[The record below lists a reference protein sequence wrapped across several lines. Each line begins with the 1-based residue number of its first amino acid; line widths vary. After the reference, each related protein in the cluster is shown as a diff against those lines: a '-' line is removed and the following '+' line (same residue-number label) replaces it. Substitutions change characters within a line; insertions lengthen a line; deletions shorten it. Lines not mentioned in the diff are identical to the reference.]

1 MSKIKSKEVRQEE
14 LIAATMRC
22 IARVGLSATTLQM
35 VTREAGLSLG
45 IANLHFQSKENL
57 LRATLESVM
66 REYHSGQFA
75 ILEDEDE
82 DEDEGGVS
90 PAVRLGRLL
99 DFQFSARVTNREKM
113 SVWFAYYG
121 EASARPMY
129 QKICASMDRLAANK
143 LEQVLAALI
152 STGGYQRLD
161 ARQLATGYL
170 AMIDGLWLSLLV
182 APRSLTKKNAKHI
195 AATYLIDAF
204 PRHREELLGRG

>member
-1 MSKIKSKEVRQEE
+1 
-14 LIAATMRC
+14 MRC

-75 ILEDEDE
+75 ILEDASEE
-82 DEDEGGVS
+82 S

-161 ARQLATGYL
+161 ARQLANGYL

-195 AATYLIDAF
+195 AATHLIDAF

>member
-22 IARVGLSATTLQM
+22 IAKVGLSATTLQM

-75 ILEDEDE
+75 ILEDEGE
-82 DEDEGGVS
+82 VS
-90 PAVRLGRLL
+90 PAVRLARLL

-161 ARQLATGYL
+161 AGQLATGYL

-204 PRHREELLGRG
+204 PSSS

>member
-75 ILEDEDE
+75 ILEG
-82 DEDEGGVS
+82 EGEGEGEVS

-161 ARQLATGYL
+161 AKQLATGYL

>member
-75 ILEDEDE
+75 ILEDEGE
-82 DEDEGGVS
+82 VS
-90 PAVRLGRLL
+90 PAARLGRLL
-99 DFQFSARVTNREKM
+99 DFQFSASVTNREKM

-121 EASARPMY
+121 EASARPVY

-152 STGGYQRLD
+152 STGGYQDLD
-161 ARQLATGYL
+161 AGQLATGYL

-195 AATYLIDAF
+195 AATYLVDAF
-204 PRHREELLGRG
+204 PRHRKELLGG

>member
-82 DEDEGGVS
+82 DEGEVS

-161 ARQLATGYL
+161 AKQLATGYL

>member
-1 MSKIKSKEVRQEE
+1 MSKIKSKEVRQKE
-14 LIAATMRC
+14 LISATMRC

-82 DEDEGGVS
+82 GEVS
-90 PAVRLGRLL
+90 PAARLARLL
-99 DFQFSARVTNREKM
+99 DFQFSANVTNREKM

-121 EASARPMY
+121 EASARPVY
-129 QKICASMDRLAANK
+129 QRICSSMDRLAANK

-152 STGGYQRLD
+152 STGGYQHLD
-161 ARQLATGYL
+161 AGQLATGYL

-195 AATYLIDAF
+195 AATYLVDAF
-204 PRHREELLGRG
+204 PRHREELLGR

>member
-66 REYHSGQFA
+66 REYHSGLFA
-75 ILEDEDE
+75 IL
-82 DEDEGGVS
+82 EDEGGVS

-152 STGGYQRLD
+152 STGGYQGLD

-182 APRSLTKKNAKHI
+182 APRSLTKKNAKQI

-204 PRHREELLGRG
+204 PRHREELLGGDNRVV

>member
-75 ILEDEDE
+75 ILEG
-82 DEDEGGVS
+82 EGEGEVS

>member
-1 MSKIKSKEVRQEE
+1 
-14 LIAATMRC
+14 MRC
-22 IARVGLSATTLQM
+22 IAKVGLSATTLQM

-75 ILEDEDE
+75 ILEDDS
-82 DEDEGGVS
+82 DRP
-90 PAVRLGRLL
+90 PAARLARLL

-121 EASARPMY
+121 EASARPLY

-143 LEQVLAALI
+143 LEQVLEALI
-152 STGGYQRLD
+152 STGGYQLLD

-170 AMIDGLWLSLLV
+170 AMIDGLWLTLLV

-204 PRHREELLGRG
+204 PRHSEELLGGAIGSFND

>member
-57 LRATLESVM
+57 LRVTLESVM

-75 ILEDEDE
+75 ILEDE

-161 ARQLATGYL
+161 AKQLATGYL

-204 PRHREELLGRG
+204 PRHREELLGRLR

>member
-75 ILEDEDE
+75 ILEDEGE
-82 DEDEGGVS
+82 VS

-161 ARQLATGYL
+161 AKQLATGYL

-182 APRSLTKKNAKHI
+182 APRSLTKRTPN
-195 AATYLIDAF
+195 TL
-204 PRHREELLGRG
+204 RRLT

>member
-75 ILEDEDE
+75 ILEDEGE
-82 DEDEGGVS
+82 VS

-152 STGGYQRLD
+152 LTGGYQRLD

-195 AATYLIDAF
+195 VATYLIDAF
-204 PRHREELLGRG
+204 PRHREELLGRQ

>member
-1 MSKIKSKEVRQEE
+1 
-14 LIAATMRC
+14 
-22 IARVGLSATTLQM
+22 M

-82 DEDEGGVS
+82 DEGEVS

-121 EASARPMY
+121 EASARPTY

-161 ARQLATGYL
+161 ARQLANGYL

-204 PRHREELLGRG
+204 PRHREELLGRV

>member
-1 MSKIKSKEVRQEE
+1 VSKIKSKEVRQEE

-75 ILEDEDE
+75 IL
-82 DEDEGGVS
+82 EDEGGVS

-182 APRSLTKKNAKHI
+182 APRSLTKKNAKQI

-204 PRHREELLGRG
+204 PRHREELLGGDNRVV

>member
-1 MSKIKSKEVRQEE
+1 MSKIKSKEVRQRE
-14 LIAATMRC
+14 LISATMRC
-22 IARVGLSATTLQM
+22 IAKVGLSATTLQM

-75 ILEDEDE
+75 ILEDDS
-82 DEDEGGVS
+82 DRP
-90 PAVRLGRLL
+90 PAARLARLL
-99 DFQFSARVTNREKM
+99 DFQFSVRVTNREKM

-121 EASARPMY
+121 EASARPLY

-143 LEQVLAALI
+143 LEQVLEALI
-152 STGGYQRLD
+152 STGGYQLLD

-170 AMIDGLWLSLLV
+170 AMIDGLWLTLLV

-204 PRHREELLGRG
+204 PRHSEELLGGAIGSFND

>member
-22 IARVGLSATTLQM
+22 IAGVGLSATTLQM

-75 ILEDEDE
+75 ILEDEGE
-82 DEDEGGVS
+82 VS
-90 PAVRLGRLL
+90 PAVRLWRLL

-129 QKICASMDRLAANK
+129 QKICASMDRLAAKK

-195 AATYLIDAF
+195 AATYLTDAF
-204 PRHREELLGRG
+204 PRHRGELLGRRQ

>member
-1 MSKIKSKEVRQEE
+1 M
-14 LIAATMRC
+14 
-22 IARVGLSATTLQM
+22 SATTLQM

-75 ILEDEDE
+75 IL
-82 DEDEGGVS
+82 EDEGGVS

-204 PRHREELLGRG
+204 PRHREELLGGDNRVV

>member
-1 MSKIKSKEVRQEE
+1 VSKIKSKEVRQEE

-57 LRATLESVM
+57 LRATLEAVM

-75 ILEDEDE
+75 ILEGE
-82 DEDEGGVS
+82 VS

-161 ARQLATGYL
+161 AKQLATGYL

-204 PRHREELLGRG
+204 PRHREELLGRGY

>member
-75 ILEDEDE
+75 ILEDEGE
-82 DEDEGGVS
+82 VS

-161 ARQLATGYL
+161 AKQLATGYL

-204 PRHREELLGRG
+204 PRHRQELLGRQH

>member
-75 ILEDEDE
+75 ILEDEGE
-82 DEDEGGVS
+82 VS
-90 PAVRLGRLL
+90 PAARLRRLL
-99 DFQFSARVTNREKM
+99 DFQFSARVT
-113 SVWFAYYG
+113 
-121 EASARPMY
+121 
-129 QKICASMDRLAANK
+129 
-143 LEQVLAALI
+143 
-152 STGGYQRLD
+152 
-161 ARQLATGYL
+161 
-170 AMIDGLWLSLLV
+170 
-182 APRSLTKKNAKHI
+182 
-195 AATYLIDAF
+195 
-204 PRHREELLGRG
+204 

>member
-75 ILEDEDE
+75 ILEDEGE
-82 DEDEGGVS
+82 VS

-182 APRSLTKKNAKHI
+182 APRSLTKRTPN
-195 AATYLIDAF
+195 TL
-204 PRHREELLGRG
+204 RRLT

>member
-75 ILEDEDE
+75 ILEDEGE
-82 DEDEGGVS
+82 VS
-90 PAVRLGRLL
+90 PAVRLWRLL

-195 AATYLIDAF
+195 AATYLTDAF
-204 PRHREELLGRG
+204 PRHRGELLGRRQ

>member
-1 MSKIKSKEVRQEE
+1 VSKIKSKEVRQEE

-75 ILEDEDE
+75 ILEDE
-82 DEDEGGVS
+82 GGVS

-152 STGGYQRLD
+152 STGGYQGLD

-182 APRSLTKKNAKHI
+182 APRSLTKKNAKQI

-204 PRHREELLGRG
+204 PRHREELLGGDNRVV

>member
-75 ILEDEDE
+75 ILEDEGE
-82 DEDEGGVS
+82 VS

-161 ARQLATGYL
+161 AKQLATGYL

-204 PRHREELLGRG
+204 SRHREELLGRG

>member
-75 ILEDEDE
+75 ILEDEGE
-82 DEDEGGVS
+82 VS

-161 ARQLATGYL
+161 AKQLATGYL

-195 AATYLIDAF
+195 AATYFIDAF

>member
-1 MSKIKSKEVRQEE
+1 
-14 LIAATMRC
+14 
-22 IARVGLSATTLQM
+22 M

-75 ILEDEDE
+75 ILEDDIEH
-82 DEDEGGVS
+82 S
-90 PAVRLGRLL
+90 PAARLARLL
-99 DFQFSARVTNREKM
+99 DFQFSANVTNREKM

-121 EASARPMY
+121 EASARPVY
-129 QKICASMDRLAANK
+129 QRICSSMDRLAANK

-152 STGGYQRLD
+152 STGGYQHLD
-161 ARQLATGYL
+161 AGQLATGYL

-195 AATYLIDAF
+195 AATYLVDAF
-204 PRHREELLGRG
+204 PGHRDELLSRQS

>member
-1 MSKIKSKEVRQEE
+1 MSKIKSKEVRQED

-75 ILEDEDE
+75 ILEDEGE
-82 DEDEGGVS
+82 VS

-152 STGGYQRLD
+152 STGGYQRLM
-161 ARQLATGYL
+161 QG
-170 AMIDGLWLSLLV
+170 S
-182 APRSLTKKNAKHI
+182 SLTVI
-195 AATYLIDAF
+195 S
-204 PRHREELLGRG
+204 R

>member
-75 ILEDEDE
+75 ILEDE
-82 DEDEGGVS
+82 GGVS

-152 STGGYQRLD
+152 STGGYQDLD
-161 ARQLATGYL
+161 AGQLATGYL

-182 APRSLTKKNAKHI
+182 APRSLTKKNAKQI

-204 PRHREELLGRG
+204 PRHREELLGGDNRVV

>member
-75 ILEDEDE
+75 ILEDEGE
-82 DEDEGGVS
+82 VS

-152 STGGYQRLD
+152 LTGGYQRLD

-204 PRHREELLGRG
+204 PDIAKNYSGGNDRVG

>member
-1 MSKIKSKEVRQEE
+1 MSKIKSREVRQEE
-14 LIAATMRC
+14 LIAATTRC
-22 IARVGLSATTLQM
+22 IAKVGLSATTLQM

-75 ILEDEDE
+75 ILEDDIEH
-82 DEDEGGVS
+82 S
-90 PAVRLGRLL
+90 PAARLARLL
-99 DFQFSARVTNREKM
+99 DFQFSANVTNREKM

-121 EASARPMY
+121 EASARPVY
-129 QKICASMDRLAANK
+129 QRICSSMDRLAANK
-143 LEQVLAALI
+143 LEQVLAAII
-152 STGGYQRLD
+152 STGGYQHLD
-161 ARQLATGYL
+161 AGQLATGYL

-195 AATYLIDAF
+195 AATYLVDAF
-204 PRHREELLGRG
+204 PGHRDELLGRQS